1 MRLGLILTKS
11 SRRCKVALR
20 IKQRRQ
26 YLLIVMA
33 TNYDEQS
40 VETRSHQSIPKP
52 MECSGTALIF
62 TLSKYTQ
69 PWQRINT
76 VEGILKQCGIEPF
89 AEVLGVPKSG
99 ILRGNISASV
109 RKPHPNLLF
118 RALAIQAFG
127 KVRDGLIS
135 SERAA
140 RIRDFSKNLLAAL
153 EVEARE
159 GATPLIRWSVAVSIK
174 SIWLHEAGQGQGKEG
189 GVNFTTHAGEI
200 ERQVVEE
207 QIKVLASNKF
217 ALGDNSSNDSS
228 KEYENSL
235 DFWMYGP
242 SWLLPSLPMDCEEY
256 LFWIERV
263 FAAIALTGP
272 YKLNAENDAAVTN
285 FLEVAENNFNGWEFS
300 KILAKIFEFLHHPE
314 ARVKNLATIIL
325 EPYKDQLDRKSA
337 LIMRALV
344 YKFNLK
350 YQPLECLTIPAIEE
364 YKASLYLGKRE
375 LDDLYAEAL
384 SLCDDDEVEL
394 ANFLSA
400 KQRKYQ
406 NTLEEKINNLS
417 NFVKSIIH
425 CQSLLDANRE
435 LLYLTVERLEK
446 WDYTL
451 DNKLD
456 AHRKQLQNLS
466 FDKSTS
472 EQCINLDKEL
482 NYIRDCLQYTLYE
495 VTSNINSQIRELELS
510 ASKNSKTVTDMFRWT
525 WLLFAVG
532 LSVGLF
538 LYLSDLVIYGIFAVS
553 YASEFLVYWAIFF
566 SVMVVFLLVLAVFFS
581 ALAALD
587 ERRESKLISQFDSLS
602 QIGSSF
608 SLLWQKS
615 YLHKF
620 LLSVRSN

>member
-1 MRLGLILTKS
+1 MTS
-11 SRRCKVALR
+11 NQFMTS
-20 IKQRRQ
+20 
-26 YLLIVMA
+26 
-33 TNYDEQS
+33 NQS
-40 VETRSHQSIPKP
+40 KPDRTSIPKP

-62 TLSKYTQ
+62 TLSKYTKA
-69 PWQRINT
+69 WQRINT
-76 VEGILKQCGIEPF
+76 VEEILQQCGIEPF

-99 ILRGNISASV
+99 ILRGNIPVSV

-127 KVRDGLIS
+127 KVREGLIS

-140 RIRDFSKNLLAAL
+140 RVRDFSKNLLVAL

-174 SIWLHEAGQGQGKEG
+174 SIWLQEAGQWQGKEG
-189 GVNFTTHAGEI
+189 SVNLTIHAGEM

-217 ALGDNSSNDSS
+217 ALGDSSRNDSS
-228 KEYENSL
+228 KEYENCL
-235 DFWMYGP
+235 DFWVYGP
-242 SWLLPSLPMDCEEY
+242 SWLLPSLPMDGEEY
-256 LFWIERV
+256 LFWIDRV
-263 FAAIALTGP
+263 FAAIAVRGDE
-272 YKLNAENDAAVTN
+272 YKGQAENDAAVTN
-285 FLEVAENNFNGWEFS
+285 FLEVAEKNCNDLEFS

-314 ARVKNLATIIL
+314 ARVKNLAAIIL
-325 EPYKDQLDRKSA
+325 EPYKDKLEGKSA
-337 LIMRALV
+337 QIMAAIV
-344 YKFNLK
+344 CKFNVK
-350 YQPLECLTIPAIEE
+350 HPRLEGLTLPEIEKC
-364 YKASLYLGKRE
+364 KASLYLGTRE
-375 LDDLYAEAL
+375 MDDLYGEAL
-384 SLCDDDEVEL
+384 SLCDDGEVEL
-394 ANFLSA
+394 ASFLSA
-400 KQRKYQ
+400 KQRQYQ
-406 NTLEEKINNLS
+406 NTVEEEINNLS
-417 NFVKSIIH
+417 KFVKSIIH

-451 DNKLD
+451 NNKLD

-472 EQCINLDKEL
+472 EQCINLENEL
-482 NYIRDCLQYTLYE
+482 NYIRDFLQYTLYE

-510 ASKNSKTVTDMFRWT
+510 ASKNSKTATDMFSWT

-532 LSVGLF
+532 FSVGLF
-538 LYLSDLVIYGIFAVS
+538 LYLSDLVINWIFGVS
-553 YASEFLVYWAIFF
+553 YVSEFLVYWAILF

-587 ERRESKLISQFDSLS
+587 QRRESKLISQFDSLS

-615 YLHKF
+615 YLQQF
-620 LLSVRSN
+620 VPSVRSN

>member
-1 MRLGLILTKS
+1 MTSNQWKPDRT
-11 SRRCKVALR
+11 
-20 IKQRRQ
+20 
-26 YLLIVMA
+26 
-33 TNYDEQS
+33 
-40 VETRSHQSIPKP
+40 SIPKS
-52 MECSGTALIF
+52 MECSGSALIF
-62 TLSKYTQ
+62 SLSKYTQ

-127 KVRDGLIS
+127 KVRDGLIL

-140 RIRDFSKNLLAAL
+140 RARDFSKNLLAAL

-174 SIWLHEAGQGQGKEG
+174 SIWLHEAGQGQGQEG
-189 GVNFTTHAGEI
+189 GVNLTIHAGEI

-217 ALGDNSSNDSS
+217 ALGDSSRNDSS
-228 KEYENSL
+228 KEYENCL
-235 DFWMYGP
+235 DFWVYGP
-242 SWLLPSLPMDCEEY
+242 SWLLPGLPMDCEEY
-256 LFWIERV
+256 LFWIDRV
-263 FAAIALTGP
+263 FAAIALRGP

-285 FLEVAENNFNGWEFS
+285 FLEVAENNFNDGEFS

-314 ARVKNLATIIL
+314 AGVKNLATIIL

-337 LIMRALV
+337 LIMTALV

-350 YQPLECLTIPAIEE
+350 YQPLECLSIAEIEE
-364 YKASLYLGKRE
+364 CKASLYLAHME
-375 LDDLYAEAL
+375 IDDLYGEAL
-384 SLCDDDEVEL
+384 SLCGDRHIEL
-394 ANFLSA
+394 ASFLSA

-406 NTLEEKINNLS
+406 NTLEEKINTLS
-417 NFVKSIIH
+417 KFVKSIID
-425 CQSLLDANRE
+425 CQTLLDANRE
-435 LLYLTVERLEK
+435 LLCLTVDRLEK

-466 FDKSTS
+466 FDKITS
-472 EQCINLDKEL
+472 EQCINLESEL
-482 NYIRDCLQYTLYE
+482 NYIRDFLQYTLYE

-510 ASKNSKTVTDMFRWT
+510 ASKNSKTATDMFSWT
-525 WLLFAVG
+525 WLLFALG
-532 LSVGLF
+532 FSVGLF
-538 LYLSDLVIYGIFAVS
+538 LYLSDLVINWILGVS
-553 YASEFLVYWAIFF
+553 YVSEFLVYWTILF

-587 ERRESKLISQFDSLS
+587 QRRESKLISQFDSLS

-608 SLLWQKS
+608 SILWQKS
-615 YLHKF
+615 YLQQF
-620 LLSVRSN
+620 VASVRSN

>member
-1 MRLGLILTKS
+1 MTSNLWKLDR
-11 SRRCKVALR
+11 
-20 IKQRRQ
+20 
-26 YLLIVMA
+26 
-33 TNYDEQS
+33 N
-40 VETRSHQSIPKP
+40 SIPESI
-52 MECSGTALIF
+52 ECSGTALIF
-62 TLSKYTQ
+62 SLSKYTQ

-76 VEGILKQCGIEPF
+76 VEEILRQCGIEPF

-99 ILRGNISASV
+99 ILRGNIPTSV

-127 KVRDGLIS
+127 KVGDGLIS

-140 RIRDFSKNLLAAL
+140 RARDFSKNLLAAL
-153 EVEARE
+153 EVEARG
-159 GATPLIRWSVAVSIK
+159 GATPLIRWSAAVSIK
-174 SIWLHEAGQGQGKEG
+174 SMWLDEAGQGQGKEG
-189 GVNFTTHAGEI
+189 AVNVTINAEEI
-200 ERQVVEE
+200 ERRVVEE
-207 QIKVLASNKF
+207 QIKLLASNKF
-217 ALGDNSSNDSS
+217 ALDDSSRNDSS
-228 KEYENSL
+228 KEYDNCL
-235 DFWMYGP
+235 DFWVYGP
-242 SWLLPSLPMDCEEY
+242 SWLLPSLPMDCQEY
-256 LFWIERV
+256 LFWIDRV

-272 YKLNAENDAAVTN
+272 YKLSAENDAAVTN
-285 FLEVAENNFNGWEFS
+285 FLEVAENNFNDWEFS

-325 EPYKDQLDRKSA
+325 EPYKDKLDRKSA
-337 LIMRALV
+337 QIMTALV
-344 YKFNLK
+344 YKFNVK
-350 YQPLECLTIPAIEE
+350 YQPLECLTLPEIEE
-364 YKASLYLGKRE
+364 CKASLYLGQME
-375 LDDLYAEAL
+375 IDDLYCEAL
-384 SLCDDDEVEL
+384 SLCGDRDVDL
-394 ANFLSA
+394 ASFLSA

-406 NTLEEKINNLS
+406 NTVDEQINNLS
-417 NFVKSIIH
+417 KLVKSIID

-435 LLYLTVERLEK
+435 LLYLTVDRLEK

-472 EQCINLDKEL
+472 EQCINLDNEL

-510 ASKNSKTVTDMFRWT
+510 ASKNSKTATDMFRWT

-532 LSVGLF
+532 FSVGLF
-538 LYLSDLVIYGIFAVS
+538 LYLSNLVIHWIFGVS
-553 YASEFLVYWAIFF
+553 YASEFLVYWTIFF

-587 ERRESKLISQFDSLS
+587 QRRESKLIPQFDSLS

-608 SLLWQKS
+608 SILWQKS
-615 YLHKF
+615 YLQQF
-620 LLSVRSN
+620 VPSVRSN

>member
-1 MRLGLILTKS
+1 MTSNQWKPDRT
-11 SRRCKVALR
+11 
-20 IKQRRQ
+20 
-26 YLLIVMA
+26 
-33 TNYDEQS
+33 
-40 VETRSHQSIPKP
+40 SIPKS

-62 TLSKYTQ
+62 SLSKHTQ

-76 VEGILKQCGIEPF
+76 VEEILQQCGLEPF
-89 AEVLGVPKSG
+89 AEVLGVPKTG
-99 ILRGNISASV
+99 ILRGNIPISF

-127 KVRDGLIS
+127 KVGDGMRS

-140 RIRDFSKNLLAAL
+140 RAKDFSKRLLAAL
-153 EVEARE
+153 EVEVRG

-174 SIWLHEAGQGQGKEG
+174 SIWLDEARQGQGKESA
-189 GVNFTTHAGEI
+189 VNATINAGEM

-217 ALGDNSSNDSS
+217 ALGDHSCRNDSS
-228 KEYENSL
+228 KEYENCL
-235 DFWMYGP
+235 DFWLYGP

-272 YKLNAENDAAVTN
+272 YKLNAENNAAVTN
-285 FLEVAENNFNGWEFS
+285 FLEVAENNFNDWEFS

-337 LIMRALV
+337 LIMTALV

-350 YQPLECLTIPAIEE
+350 YQPLECLTIPEIEE
-364 YKASLYLGKRE
+364 CKASLYLGKRE

-384 SLCDDDEVEL
+384 SLCDNGEVEL
-394 ANFLSA
+394 ASFLSA

-417 NFVKSIIH
+417 KFVKSILD

-456 AHRKQLQNLS
+456 AHRKQLQNLT

-472 EQCINLDKEL
+472 EQCINLENEI

-510 ASKNSKTVTDMFRWT
+510 ASKNSKTAIDMFNWT

-532 LSVGLF
+532 FSVGLF
-538 LYLSDLVIYGIFAVS
+538 LYLLDLVINWIFGVS
-553 YASEFLVYWAIFF
+553 YASEFLVYWTILF

-581 ALAALD
+581 VLAALD
-587 ERRESKLISQFDSLS
+587 QRRESKLICQFDSLS

-615 YLHKF
+615 YLQQF
-620 LLSVRSN
+620 VPSVRSN